1 MENVEDKYNLGLIA
15 QLVEGARK
23 DLEVLVRAEALLRI
37 IKLAVSDHKDS
48 FAANKFLVQGSWK
61 DPETPK
67 RGAPSKEEIAAEAA
81 RLAKIERQI
90 EEDFERINAE
100 N

>member
-1 MENVEDKYNLGLIA
+1 MENTEYNLGLIS

-61 DPETPK
+61 DPEAPK
-67 RGAPSKEEIAAEAA
+67 RGAPSKEEIAAEAS